1 MGDAGND
8 KLYGGAGND
17 DLRGYEGDDTLDGG
31 PGNDKLFGGAGHNI
45 YISSAGADEFD
56 SSGGIGTADYSM
68 SPAAV
73 NVRTDGAY
81 GNWPTGGHAAGD
93 RLLGVEN
100 VIGSDHDD
108 VLEGYTHPNHFQGGK
123 GNDRITGGRGDDT
136 LEGGAGNDTITGL
149 AGNDGLYGGAG
160 NDLLKG
166 GAGNDGLYGGAG
178 DDTLEGGSG
187 HDTLNGGEGD
197 DTLEGGAGADTLDGG
212 PGTDTLSYAT
222 SNAGVTVSLYGGV
235 PGKGGHAQ
243 GELAYG
249 FENLIGS
256 PHDDTIA
263 GNGQDNVIR
272 GRAGNDHLF
281 GWTGDDTLYGNA
293 GIDHLYGLDGD
304 DQLYGGGGL
313 DRFYFTP
320 GFGDDTIHD
329 YFLGASRAEG
339 EEIHLCMGG
348 RRVRPTYSAA
358 QSGADTVITVRFD
371 GEDSTIRLIGI
382 SAARADLNV
391 VISPISGE
399 NCAGLLK
406 LSDEF
411 PDEDRLIWSAT
422 LTIHHCLDRTVMVAR
437 MHAPVVSG

>member
-1 MGDAGND
+1 M
-8 KLYGGAGND
+8 
-17 DLRGYEGDDTLDGG
+17 
-31 PGNDKLFGGAGHNI
+31 
-45 YISSAGADEFD
+45 
-56 SSGGIGTADYSM
+56 
-68 SPAAV
+68 
-73 NVRTDGAY
+73 
-81 GNWPTGGHAAGD
+81 
-93 RLLGVEN
+93 
-100 VIGSDHDD
+100 
-108 VLEGYTHPNHFQGGK
+108 
-123 GNDRITGGRGDDT
+123 
-136 LEGGAGNDTITGL
+136 
-149 AGNDGLYGGAG
+149 
-160 NDLLKG
+160 
-166 GAGNDGLYGGAG
+166 
-178 DDTLEGGSG
+178 
-187 HDTLNGGEGD
+187 
-197 DTLEGGAGADTLDGG
+197 EGGAGADTLDGG

-243 GELAYG
+243 GDRTDG

-263 GNGQDNVIR
+263 GNDQNNVIR

-304 DQLYGGGGL
+304 DELHGGGGL

-320 GFGDDTIHD
+320 GFGADTIHD

-339 EEIHLCMGG
+339 EQIHLCMGG
-348 RRVRPTYSAA
+348 RRVRPTYGAA

-382 SAARADLNV
+382 SATRDDLNV

-406 LSDEF
+406 LTDEF

-422 LTIHHCLDRTVMVAR
+422 LDVQS
-437 MHAPVVSG
+437 VVSNIYGCWSLYGDQRDCSAALTSDSFTFEGEIYRVVRLSSNRVTQTASFLYFELDKVIPTTLVLRVDGRNYAVSKATALSNGDKEANWQIAAGAEWGSPDNGRQVAVALWAPPPYR